1 MKLLTEEIAAE
12 AYAKAWNT
20 LDPVVFCNLLA
31 ENACYASQ
39 WVFEELTDKRSI
51 SEYLTGKMQSVKER
65 ALHNPSASVQ
75 AEVSSATNSF
85 PGRACVV
92 LKQGGSQ
99 AKAVV
104 IFEVGDEQIKRFDLC
119 IPELLGF

>member
-12 AYAKAWNT
+12 VYAKAWNT
-20 LDPVVFCNLLA
+20 LDLVEFCDLLA

-75 AEVSSATNSF
+75 AEVSSARKSF
-85 PGRACVV
+85 PGRSCVV
-92 LKQGGSQ
+92 LKQGDSQ

-104 IFEVGDEQIKRFDLC
+104 IFDVGDEQVKRFDLC